1 MDKIWYRN
9 PSKSEIIDRC
19 GGDEKMNDQ
28 KSNAKKKQLKLNCVE
43 LMSFIYSL
51 TEGKFAILGKCS
63 CELSI

>member
-1 MDKIWYRN
+1 
-9 PSKSEIIDRC
+9 
-19 GGDEKMNDQ
+19 MNDQ
-28 KSNAKKKQLKLNCVE
+28 KSNAKKTQKTLNCVE